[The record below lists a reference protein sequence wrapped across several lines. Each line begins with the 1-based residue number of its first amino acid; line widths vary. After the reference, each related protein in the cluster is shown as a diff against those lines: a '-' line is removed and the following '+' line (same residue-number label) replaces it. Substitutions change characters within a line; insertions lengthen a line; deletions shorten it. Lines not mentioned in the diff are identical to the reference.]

1 MNYSKSALF
10 SGLCVLFMLTGPALA
25 RNREVATLSFG
36 YEGKARLTDLESEN
50 GVASVEMVETGA
62 RLNFPLYIGDR
73 ARVISGFGFKH
84 TRFDFC
90 NVGIERQDVYTVSI
104 PFRTFFDISP
114 KWSFMGS
121 LFPSLYS
128 DFEGVKYDDFKAAA
142 VALGFYEW
150 RPDCKIA
157 LGAAYSREFG
167 RDAFYPAAGFTWTP
181 SDKWIVNMLFPRP
194 NVVYKLNHDTDVF
207 VFAVPAG
214 GEWNINE
221 RIEDGK
227 KVAFDLSLKG
237 YRAGTGC
244 SYSFSDRI
252 SLKIEGGLM
261 FGRNYELRN
270 DDETV
275 FESAIKDTW
284 FVECGIALQ

>member
-1 MNYSKSALF
+1 MRA
-10 SGLCVLFMLTGPALA
+10 FMLTGPALA
-25 RNREVATLSFG
+25 QNREVATLSFG

-142 VALGFYEW
+142 VALGFLRVASGLQNSAW
-150 RPDCKIA
+150 R
-157 LGAAYSREFG
+157 G
-167 RDAFYPAAGFTWTP
+167 
-181 SDKWIVNMLFPRP
+181 
-194 NVVYKLNHDTDVF
+194 
-207 VFAVPAG
+207 
-214 GEWNINE
+214 
-221 RIEDGK
+221 
-227 KVAFDLSLKG
+227 
-237 YRAGTGC
+237 
-244 SYSFSDRI
+244 
-252 SLKIEGGLM
+252 
-261 FGRNYELRN
+261 
-270 DDETV
+270 V
-275 FESAIKDTW
+275 FEGIWPGRLLSSCRIYVDTI
-284 FVECGIALQ
+284 G